1 MGKEITYP
9 IFLEVAKYA
18 EDHFWRCLFE
28 EMAYEKTPYGCYMSK
43 GFLNCSFKGKEFSYK
58 IQETEDPQVLYNDII
73 TLLKEKLGI
82 YSSSDK
88 LRRIQDFAKME
99 DEIKEMK
106 NSKWAGIK
114 KKTSKDFIIE
124 NYVIEMKNKYK
135 LSDIKAKQLLG
146 TIMSGL
152 IFKVYTPKDIVY
164 ENGRIHHIEGIDF
177 FEGGFDT
184 RHLIEMGSCTPVII
198 IPEKISLKD
207 VWFKKIGY
215 IPEDEE

>member
-18 EDHFWRCLFE
+18 EDHFWRSMFE

-58 IQETEDPQVLYNDII
+58 IQENGDPQKLYEDII

-82 YSSSDK
+82 FSSSDK
-88 LRRIQDFAKME
+88 LRKIQDFAKME
-99 DEIKEMK
+99 EEIKELK
-106 NSKWAGIK
+106 NNKWVGIK

-124 NYVIEMKNKYK
+124 NFVIEMKEKYK
-135 LSDIKAKQLLG
+135 LSDIKTKQLLG

-152 IFKVYTPKDIVY
+152 IFKVYTPKDIQY
-164 ENGRIHHIEGIDF
+164 ENGKINEINGLEF
-177 FEGGFDT
+177 YPGGYNS
-184 RHLIEMGSCTPVII
+184 RPLVEMGSCTPII
-198 IPEKISLKD
+198 VIPEKVSLKD
-207 VWFKKIGY
+207 AWYKRIGQ
-215 IPEDEE
+215 IPPDE